1 MKPYLVLPVTT
12 VVSVALFAYMRSAET
27 DRERQN
33 RLMRFQDIK
42 LRVTYDV
49 LTEYE
54 KEASE
59 GQAPIDQANEKQKSL
74 EMAVNDLRNQN
85 EKAKQESE
93 DCLQFKK
100 SSNDVLVSA
109 QAEYNNTKDLFN
121 KEMSDWN
128 QEIEKLKQQLSAKSP
143 VCEFLPSPLKVESVA
158 SKLCGIEVVK
168 EQEKKEEP
176 KKEEPKAEA
185 PKAEAPK
192 AEAPKAEEKAPKEE
206 EKKEEEAPKAKEP

>member
-93 DCLQFKK
+93 DCLQFKVRTSPK
-100 SSNDVLVSA
+100 GTTQV
-109 QAEYNNTKDLFN
+109 N
-121 KEMSDWN
+121 KT
-128 QEIEKLKQQLSAKSP
+128 L
-143 VCEFLPSPLKVESVA
+143 
-158 SKLCGIEVVK
+158 G
-168 EQEKKEEP
+168 
-176 KKEEPKAEA
+176 
-185 PKAEAPK
+185 
-192 AEAPKAEEKAPKEE
+192 KAPSRHCGSGEGKGRNVTVVRRGRTGLG
-206 EKKEEEAPKAKEP
+206 